1 MLSSLGP
8 SERAQLLHSGVLDA
22 LLDADAAQLYTCV
35 LAAAKEGTLGEALD
49 ALLQRVD
56 DQATAAAGAGM
67 MLTAAGW
74 GIDGIGAAH
83 PIGLATATS
92 IGVSTALHLAPEPI
106 DQTLTEVRAS
116 TIPGAGRGLFAT
128 RDIPAGIVVAGM
140 EKSARMKRMI
150 WRDYHRY
157 AGFPHD
163 AAIYVARSPLVFYD
177 AAWTDPSSPPKWYR
191 LNHSETPNLF
201 MGLLDPSKP
210 PRSQALVWRTKRP
223 IRSNEELFFTYDDVP
238 PEW

>member
-1 MLSSLGP
+1 MCEHLLWLGFV
-8 SERAQLLHSGVLDA
+8 S
-22 LLDADAAQLYTCV
+22 
-35 LAAAKEGTLGEALD
+35 KN
-49 ALLQRVD
+49 
-56 DQATAAAGAGM
+56 AG
-67 MLTAAGW
+67 
-74 GIDGIGAAH
+74 DGIGVAH

-128 RDIPAGIVVAGM
+128 RDIPAGMVVAGM
-140 EKSARMKRMI
+140 EKSARMKRSI

-177 AAWTDPSSPPKWYR
+177 AAWTDPSTPPKWYR

-201 MGLLDPSKP
+201 MGLLEPSKP

-223 IRSNEELFFTYDDVP
+223 IRPNEELFFTYEDVP

>member
-1 MLSSLGP
+1 
-8 SERAQLLHSGVLDA
+8 
-22 LLDADAAQLYTCV
+22 
-35 LAAAKEGTLGEALD
+35 
-49 ALLQRVD
+49 
-56 DQATAAAGAGM
+56 M

-74 GIDGIGAAH
+74 GIDGIGVAH

-128 RDIPAGIVVAGM
+128 RNIPAGMVVAGM
-140 EKSARMKRMI
+140 EKSARMKRSI
-150 WRDYHRY
+150 WRDYY
-157 AGFPHD
+157 AGLPHD

-177 AAWTDPSSPPKWYR
+177 AAWSDPFSPPKWSK

-210 PRSQALVWRTKRP
+210 PRSQALHGLHAP
-223 IRSNEELFFTYDDVP
+223 ITQSPGVR
-238 PEW
+238 